1 MPSFGDKNV
10 DDRCQEESEIDCYW
24 DEDAIQEQLIGEK
37 IRIEQ
42 TKHVEIFQNVF
53 SCASMSDKTILD
65 YPVHKTGFIHNYE
78 CMQLVLP
85 RLCTKLIAGQ
95 KQFPIKGQNLK
106 KSQVVEEC
114 LWSLQS
120 HKWLS
125 DSYCWSSHTLQRHP
139 LITTALNL
147 SLTFAATN
155 SLFIYIYLWAVLI
168 VG

>member
-95 KQFPIKGQNLK
+95 KQFPIKG
-106 KSQVVEEC
+106 
-114 LWSLQS
+114 
-120 HKWLS
+120 
-125 DSYCWSSHTLQRHP
+125 
-139 LITTALNL
+139 LNL
-147 SLTFAATN
+147 RIAKLWKSVCGLYSPTNGLVTPIAGAAI
-155 SLFIYIYLWAVLI
+155 LYKDIL
-168 VG
+168 